1 MASLALSSLRSVA
14 PAPAQPPRER
24 GRADGAQLCDPCGTA
39 LCVICAH
46 RASAPRPGSSCPSA
60 SSWFGGTGT
69 GGGCWRKGLSPAADP
84 PPHTLIHEGE
94 GRKKITPLQ
103 NSKCLLGG
111 GMVSLPTFNEH
122 MAEPGR
128 SENSMS
134 PPAIQMPTEGQVLAA
149 LDLCS
154 RHLL

>member
-24 GRADGAQLCDPCGTA
+24 GRADGAQLCDPCAQGK
-39 LCVICAH
+39 
-46 RASAPRPGSSCPSA
+46 RSA
-60 SSWFGGTGT
+60 SRILLPQRFLLVRWTGT